1 MARTSLDRET
11 AVRSIIN
18 EVVRS
23 AQSTH
28 RPKHLRVLPQEVGL
42 LLRRLE
48 DTIGVCLGK
57 ACETQLD
64 PWGRQDY
71 WTESCVRIA
80 WGVVTDYLAAR
91 DAATYGAMRDE

>member
-1 MARTSLDRET
+1 MAQTTLDRET
-11 AVRSIIN
+11 VVRSIIN
-18 EVVRS
+18 AIVCG

-48 DTIGVCLGK
+48 DTIGACLGT

-64 PWGRQDY
+64 PWGRHDY

-80 WGVVTDYLAAR
+80 WGVIMDYLAAR